1 MDHSLAEQ
9 SLVQLRKMAKDMGL
23 KYVTTYNKA
32 DLIAA
37 MIALQSPASDAASAA
52 PEPEKAKRGRPKRAA
67 ATASGTPKKT
77 GRVKK
82 VEEKKA
88 ALVTPQPTVEE
99 EKASRSEPAPKEE
112 AEKEDKAAEPD
123 A

>member
-67 ATASGTPKKT
+67 ATASGTPK
-77 GRVKK
+77 RPDVSKK
-82 VEEKKA
+82 WRRRRR
-88 ALVTPQPTVEE
+88 PW
-99 EKASRSEPAPKEE
+99 
-112 AEKEDKAAEPD
+112 
-123 A
+123 

>member
-52 PEPEKAKRGRPKRAA
+52 PEPGKGQTGTAQESGRY
-67 ATASGTPKKT
+67 GFWY
-77 GRVKK
+77 
-82 VEEKKA
+82 
-88 ALVTPQPTVEE
+88 
-99 EKASRSEPAPKEE
+99 
-112 AEKEDKAAEPD
+112 AEKDRTCQKSGGEEGGLGDASAHCRGGKAV
-123 A
+123 